1 MVLTTNTSI
10 IEVLT
15 LGSNMSEGGGLLA
28 HWLSTSMD
36 AAKSISVISAPLFL
50 SITED
55 AQPSTLHLNIG
66 CSLLT
71 LLVLRLK
78 QFLKSKRK

>member
-10 IEVLT
+10 TETRT
-15 LGSNMSEGGGLLA
+15 LGYNMSEGGGLLT
-28 HWLSTSMD
+28 HWLSTPMD

-55 AQPSTLHLNIG
+55 AQPRTLHLNIG
-66 CSLLT
+66 CLLLT
-71 LLVLRLK
+71 SLVLGLK
-78 QFLKSKRK
+78 